1 MKLQCFAIY
10 LKSYI
15 LAAFNHFNPM
25 ARNILI
31 APCGNHSVLFKN
43 SWLKYSN
50 EKQFDICLLF
60 YHEQIEQPQLYK
72 GVDFFF
78 HLKHFKYHMIY
89 ELLTALH
96 PEWLQQYDYFYFPD
110 DDIEIDT
117 RRINT
122 IFQLSH
128 AHDTW
133 ISQASL
139 TADSLCSW
147 PFFKTRKGSF
157 CRYVGQI
164 EVMAPLFNRESLKQC
179 LPTFQLNKSSW
190 GLDAVWPK
198 ILQYPETKL
207 VVFDTVT
214 MKHSRRVGMGEL
226 YQIKG
231 VDPYKDWEEITTAF
245 QAKKE
250 NMQEYG
256 RLQLVNKEHHFLL
269 FKRNQLRI
277 FIARKKQAI
286 RDYNLLSRI
295 SNKKIFSFLKPR

>member
-1 MKLQCFAIY
+1 
-10 LKSYI
+10 
-15 LAAFNHFNPM
+15 M

-60 YHEQIEQPQLYK
+60 YHEQIEQPELYK
-72 GVDFFF
+72 DIDHFY
-78 HLKHFKYHMIY
+78 HLKHFKYHMIH
-89 ELLTALH
+89 ELLTVIH

-110 DDIEIDT
+110 DDIEMDT
-117 RRINT
+117 RQINT
-122 IFQLSH
+122 LFQLSQ

-139 TADSLCSW
+139 TADSFCSW

-164 EVMAPLFNRESLKQC
+164 EVMAPLFNSKSLIQC
-179 LPTFQLNKSSW
+179 LSTFKLNKSSW

-207 VVFDTVT
+207 IIFDAVA
-214 MKHSRRVGMGEL
+214 MKHTKRVGMGEL

-231 VDPYKDWEEITTAF
+231 VDPLKDWEEITTAYL
-245 QAKKE
+245 AKKD
-250 NMQEYG
+250 NLQEYG
-256 RLQLVNKEHHFLL
+256 SLQLVNKEHL
-269 FKRNQLRI
+269 QLQFTLVQWRLY
-277 FIARKKQAI
+277 IARKKQKI
-286 RDYNLLSRI
+286 RDYDLLSRI
-295 SNKKIFSFLKPR
+295 TNKRIFSFLKPR

>member
-1 MKLQCFAIY
+1 
-10 LKSYI
+10 
-15 LAAFNHFNPM
+15 M

-60 YHEQIEQPQLYK
+60 YHEQIEQPELYK
-72 GVDFFF
+72 DIDHFY
-78 HLKHFKYHMIY
+78 HLKHFKYHMIH
-89 ELLTALH
+89 ELLTVIH

-110 DDIEIDT
+110 DDIEMDT
-117 RRINT
+117 RQINT
-122 IFQLSH
+122 LFQLSH

-139 TADSLCSW
+139 TADSFCSW

-164 EVMAPLFNRESLKQC
+164 EVMAPLFNSKSLIHC
-179 LPTFQLNKSSW
+179 LSTFKLNKSSW

-207 VVFDTVT
+207 VIFDAVV
-214 MKHSRRVGMGEL
+214 MKHTKRVGMGEL

-231 VDPYKDWEEITTAF
+231 VDPLKDWEEITNAYL
-245 QAKKE
+245 AKKD
-250 NMQEYG
+250 NLQEYG
-256 RLQLVNKEHHFLL
+256 SLQLVNKEHL
-269 FKRNQLRI
+269 QLQFTLVQWRLY
-277 FIARKKQAI
+277 IARKKQKI
-286 RDYNLLSRI
+286 RDYDLLSRI
-295 SNKKIFSFLKPR
+295 TNKKIFSFLKPR

>member
-1 MKLQCFAIY
+1 
-10 LKSYI
+10 
-15 LAAFNHFNPM
+15 M

-60 YHEQIEQPQLYK
+60 YHEQIEQPELYK
-72 GVDFFF
+72 DIDHFY
-78 HLKHFKYHMIY
+78 HLKHFKYHMIH
-89 ELLTALH
+89 ELLTVIH

-110 DDIEIDT
+110 DDIEMDT
-117 RRINT
+117 RQINT
-122 IFQLSH
+122 LFQLSQ

-139 TADSLCSW
+139 TADSFCSW

-164 EVMAPLFNRESLKQC
+164 EVMAPLFNSKILIQC
-179 LPTFQLNKSSW
+179 LPTFKLNKSSW

-207 VVFDTVT
+207 VIFDAVV
-214 MKHSRRVGMGEL
+214 MKHTKRVGMGEL

-231 VDPYKDWEEITTAF
+231 VDPLKDWEEITNAYL
-245 QAKKE
+245 AKKD
-250 NMQEYG
+250 NLQEYG
-256 RLQLVNKEHHFLL
+256 SLQLVNKEHL
-269 FKRNQLRI
+269 QLQFTLVQWRLY
-277 FIARKKQAI
+277 IARKKQKI
-286 RDYNLLSRI
+286 RDYDLLSRI
-295 SNKKIFSFLKPR
+295 TNKKIFSFLKPR